1 MTADLQQ
8 QGYESLDVLYMAM
21 ELSDRHWRLAFGD
34 GTRQRQVVIEAGAIG
49 QLCEQIDKAKAKW
62 GRSADWPVVSC
73 YEAGRDGFWLHRQLS
88 ALGIDNRVVDA
99 ASIEVSRRARRA
111 KTDRLD
117 AQALLEKLMRY
128 EHGERRVWRVVRV
141 PEPVWEDRR
150 QLERERGQL
159 LNERNRHRNRL
170 SSKLVAQGIRLRID
184 QDFVERLEAVR
195 LFDGSALPP
204 HLKAGLLREFA
215 RLQAVNTQ
223 LRAVERAVSDLV
235 EQAPDLHAVR
245 TLMLLNGIGPVGA
258 WTLVVEILGWREIA
272 NRRQL
277 ASLVGVVPAPYN
289 SGTMVRDQGIS
300 KAGNRRV
307 RALLIQLAWLW
318 LRYQPQSKHSLWFQ
332 ERFGG
337 GSKRQR
343 RIGIVALARR
353 LLIDLWR
360 FVESGLVPEGAR
372 LQTGKA
378 ARAA

>member
-1 MTADLQQ
+1 MTAGLPV
-8 QGYESLDVLYMAM
+8 QGYESASVLYMAL
-21 ELSDRHWRLAFGD
+21 ELSNKSWRLAFGD
-34 GTRQRQVVIEAGAIG
+34 GTRQRQVCIAAGDLVA
-49 QLCEQIDKAKAKW
+49 LCTEIDRAKRKLGLAA
-62 GRSADWPVVSC
+62 GVAVVSC

-117 AQALLEKLMRY
+117 ARALLEKLIRY
-128 EHGERRVWRVVRV
+128 EGGERGVWRLVRV
-141 PEPVWEDRR
+141 PEPQWEDRR

-170 SSKLVAQGIRLRID
+170 TSKLVAQGIRMRID
-184 QDFVERLEAVR
+184 KDLVQRLEVVK
-195 LFDGSALPP
+195 LFDGSPLPA
-204 HLKAGLLREFA
+204 HLKAGLLREYE
-215 RLQAVNTQ
+215 RLQAVTAQ
-223 LRAVERAVSDLV
+223 LRAVEQEIGALV
-235 EQAPDLHAVR
+235 ENEDDLRAVR
-245 TLMLLNGIGPVGA
+245 TLMLLSGVGPVGS
-258 WTLVVEILGWREIA
+258 WVLVLEILGWREMA

-277 ASLVGVVPAPYN
+277 ASLAGLVPSPYN
-289 SGTMVRDQGIS
+289 SGGRVRDQGIS

-307 RALLIQLAWLW
+307 RALVIQLAWLW
-318 LRYQPQSKHSLWFQ
+318 LRYQPNSKHSLWFQ

-360 FVESGLVPEGAR
+360 FVETGVVPQGAGLKVA
-372 LQTGKA
+372 
-378 ARAA
+378 

>member
-1 MTADLQQ
+1 
-8 QGYESLDVLYMAM
+8 
-21 ELSDRHWRLAFGD
+21 
-34 GTRQRQVVIEAGAIG
+34 
-49 QLCEQIDKAKAKW
+49 
-62 GRSADWPVVSC
+62 
-73 YEAGRDGFWLHRQLS
+73 
-88 ALGIDNRVVDA
+88 
-99 ASIEVSRRARRA
+99 
-111 KTDRLD
+111 
-117 AQALLEKLMRY
+117 
-128 EHGERRVWRVVRV
+128 
-141 PEPVWEDRR
+141 
-150 QLERERGQL
+150 
-159 LNERNRHRNRL
+159 
-170 SSKLVAQGIRLRID
+170 VAQGIRLRID

-195 LFDGSALPP
+195 LFDGGALPP
-204 HLKAGLLREFA
+204 HLKAGLLREFS

-223 LRAVERAVSDLV
+223 LRAVERAVSELV
-235 EQAPDLHAVR
+235 EQAPDLQAVR

>member
-1 MTADLQQ
+1 MTADLHEKS
-8 QGYESLDVLYMAM
+8 YASEPVLYMAM
-21 ELSDRHWRLAFGD
+21 ELSNKQWRLAFGD
-34 GTRQRQVVIEAGAIG
+34 GRQQRQVVVEAGDVAG
-49 QLCEQIDKAKAKW
+49 LCEQIAKAKAKW
-62 GRSADWPVVSC
+62 DLPQTCPVVSC

-117 AQALLEKLMRY
+117 ARALLEKLIRY
-128 EHGERRVWRVVRV
+128 ECGELGVWRLVRV
-141 PEPVWEDRR
+141 PEPAWEDRR

-159 LNERNRHRNRL
+159 LGERTRHRNRL
-170 SSKLVAQGIRLRID
+170 GSKLVAQGIRMRID
-184 QDFVERLEAVR
+184 KDFVQRLEQVR
-195 LFDGSALPP
+195 LFDGNELPV
-204 HLKAGLLREFA
+204 HLKAGLVREYE

-223 LRAVERAVSDLV
+223 LRAVEQEIGELV
-235 EQAPDLHAVR
+235 ENAEGMQAVR
-245 TLMLLNGIGPVGA
+245 TLMLLSGVGQVSA
-258 WTLVVEILGWREIA
+258 WVLVLEILGWREMA

-277 ASLVGVVPAPYN
+277 ASLAGLVPAPYN
-289 SGTMVRDQGIS
+289 SGGMVRDQGIS

-318 LRYQPQSKHSLWFQ
+318 LRYQPTSKHTLWFR

-360 FVESGLVPEGAR
+360 FVESGVVPQGAR
-372 LQTGKA
+372 LQVT
-378 ARAA
+378 

>member
-1 MTADLQQ
+1 MTADLQTKS
-8 QGYESLDVLYMAM
+8 YASEAVLYMAL
-21 ELSDRHWRLAFGD
+21 ELSNKSWRLAFGD
-34 GTRQRQVVIEAGAIG
+34 GTGQRQVCIAAGDLVA
-49 QLCEQIDKAKAKW
+49 LCTEIDRAKRKLGLAA
-62 GRSADWPVVSC
+62 GVAVVSC

-117 AQALLEKLMRY
+117 ARALLEKLIRY
-128 EHGERRVWRVVRV
+128 EGGERGVWRLVRV
-141 PEPVWEDRR
+141 PEPQWEDRR

-170 SSKLVAQGIRLRID
+170 TSKLVAQGIRMRID
-184 QDFVERLEAVR
+184 KDLVQRLEVVK
-195 LFDGSALPP
+195 LFDGSPLPA
-204 HLKAGLLREFA
+204 HLKAGLLREYE
-215 RLQAVNTQ
+215 RLQAVTAQ
-223 LRAVERAVSDLV
+223 LRAVEQEIGALV
-235 EQAPDLHAVR
+235 ENEDDLQAVR
-245 TLMLLNGIGPVGA
+245 TLMLLSGVGPVGS
-258 WTLVVEILGWREIA
+258 WVLVLEILGWREMA

-277 ASLVGVVPAPYN
+277 ASLAGLVPSPYN
-289 SGTMVRDQGIS
+289 SGGRVRDQGIS

-307 RALLIQLAWLW
+307 RALVIQLAWLW
-318 LRYQPQSKHSLWFQ
+318 LRYQPNSKHSLWFQ

-360 FVESGLVPEGAR
+360 FVETGVVPQGAGLKVA
-372 LQTGKA
+372 
-378 ARAA
+378 